1 MQTVTQKMIQPACKA
16 RYAARFP
23 KGFVAPFTCIRPIHT
38 RYSIVSEAAM
48 RDTTAVPVM
57 DKGELNQFP
66 GSAGVY
72 AVFDK
77 AGNLQYIGLS
87 RKVSASVAAHM
98 QELPDLTGS
107 IKYDIIEDT
116 TREGLTSAWK
126 SWVEE
131 ALAETGSIPPGNLPG
146 ETKWQSRSVARATKP
161 EIRLTAGKPIQGITI
176 EGLIDR
182 IVKENSVVVF
192 VKGTRQ
198 QPQCGFSARMLSIL
212 TTLKADFEVVNVLD
226 EYHNPGLREAIKS
239 YSQWPTIP
247 QLYISGEF
255 VGGADIAEQM
265 LGTGDLQTMLR
276 EALQKA

>member
-1 MQTVTQKMIQPACKA
+1 MQCLPQKLMEA
-16 RYAARFP
+16 RPAARMP
-23 KGFVAPFTCIRPIHT
+23 KGVVAPFTSLNRIHT
-38 RYSIVSEAAM
+38 RHAIVLEAAM
-48 RDTTAVPVM
+48 RDTKAVAVM

-77 AGNLQYIGLS
+77 AGVLQYIGLT

-98 QELPDLTGS
+98 QELPDLTAS
-107 IKYDIIEDT
+107 IKYDIVEDAS
-116 TREGLTSAWK
+116 REGLTSAWK

-131 ALAETGSIPPGNLPG
+131 AVTETGNIPPGNMPG

-182 IVKENSVVVF
+182 IVKENAVVAF

-265 LGTGDLQTMLR
+265 VNTGELQTMLR
-276 EALQKA
+276 QALQKA

>member
-1 MQTVTQKMIQPACKA
+1 MQTLTQKAMHPACKA
-16 RYAARFP
+16 CPAARLP
-23 KGFVAPFTCIRPIHT
+23 RGVLAPFSATKPVQRRIAVI
-38 RYSIVSEAAM
+38 SDAAM

-57 DKGELNQFP
+57 DKGELSQFP

-77 AGNLQYIGLS
+77 AGVLQYIGLS

-98 QELPDLTGS
+98 QELPDLTAA
-107 IKYDIIEDT
+107 IKYDIVDDAS
-116 TREGLTSAWK
+116 REGLTAAWK

-131 ALAETGSIPPGNLPG
+131 AVAETGSIPSGNMPG

-161 EIRLTAGKPIQGITI
+161 EIRLTAGKPIQGITV

-198 QPQCGFSARMLSIL
+198 QPQCGFSARMLSTL

-247 QLYISGEF
+247 QLYIGGEF
-255 VGGADIAEQM
+255 VGGADITEQM
-265 LGTGDLQTMLR
+265 LGTGELQTMLR
-276 EALQKA
+276 AAMQKA